1 MNKSYLIYGLALI
14 ILSMIYI
21 SDGQEKKPN
30 FTRINADHLFLEE
43 NKIYRT
49 TVNDSF
55 NNDSLKDHITLVF
68 FGYASCPDFCPDT
81 LAKMNKLFK
90 TVSENNQNK
99 KLQLLFISI
108 DPKDEMEVMKKYVEY
123 FNKDFIGMP
132 MNGNNLDKVIKK
144 AGVYVK
150 KVSSEGDIDFY
161 DHTGAIFIVNSDAK
175 VIGIYTPPILNDLI
189 LEDIVK
195 VLN

>member
-21 SDGQEKKPN
+21 SDGQERKPN

-43 NKIYRT
+43 NKTYRT
-49 TVNDSF
+49 TINDSF

-150 KVSSEGDIDFY
+150 KVSSEGNIDFY
-161 DHTGAIFIVNSDAK
+161 DHTGAIFIVNTDAK
-175 VIGIYTPPILNDLI
+175 IIGIYTPPIVNSLI
-189 LEDIVK
+189 LEDIIK

>member
-21 SDGQEKKPN
+21 SDGQERKPN

-43 NKIYRT
+43 NKTYRT
-49 TVNDSF
+49 TINDSF
-55 NNDSLKDHITLVF
+55 NNDSLKNHITLVF

>member
-1 MNKSYLIYGLALI
+1 
-14 ILSMIYI
+14 MIYI

-43 NKIYRT
+43 NKTYRT
-49 TVNDSF
+49 TINDSF

-132 MNGNNLDKVIKK
+132 MNDNNLDKVIKK

>member
-1 MNKSYLIYGLALI
+1 MNKTYIIYGLALI

-21 SDGQEKKPN
+21 SDGQEEKPN

-43 NKIYRT
+43 NKTYRT
-49 TVNDSF
+49 TINDSF

-189 LEDIVK
+189 LKDIVK
-195 VLN
+195 VLD

>member
-1 MNKSYLIYGLALI
+1 MNKTYLIYGLALI
-14 ILSMIYI
+14 ILSMIYLG
-21 SDGQEKKPN
+21 DGQEEKPN

-43 NKIYRT
+43 NKTYRT
-49 TVNDSF
+49 TINDSF
-55 NNDSLKDHITLVF
+55 NNDSLKNHITLVF

-108 DPKDEMEVMKKYVEY
+108 DPKDEMKVMKKYVEY

-161 DHTGAIFIVNSDAK
+161 DHTGAIFIINTDAK

-195 VLN
+195 VLD

>member
-30 FTRINADHLFLEE
+30 FTRINADHLFLEK
-43 NKIYRT
+43 NKTYRT
-49 TVNDSF
+49 TINDSF

-108 DPKDEMEVMKKYVEY
+108 DPKDEMEVMKKYVKY

>member
-1 MNKSYLIYGLALI
+1 MNKTYLIYGLALI

-21 SDGQEKKPN
+21 SDGQERKPN

-43 NKIYRT
+43 NKTYRT
-49 TVNDSF
+49 TINDSF

-81 LAKMNKLFK
+81 LAKMNKVFK

-195 VLN
+195 VIN

>member
-21 SDGQEKKPN
+21 SDGQERKPN

-43 NKIYRT
+43 NKTYRT
-49 TVNDSF
+49 TINDSF

-195 VLN
+195 VIN

>member
-1 MNKSYLIYGLALI
+1 MNKTYLIYGLALI
-14 ILSMIYI
+14 ILSMIYLG
-21 SDGQEKKPN
+21 DGQEEKPN

-43 NKIYRT
+43 NKTYRT
-49 TVNDSF
+49 TINDSF

-81 LAKMNKLFK
+81 LAKMNKVFK

-144 AGVYVK
+144 TGVYVK

-161 DHTGAIFIVNSDAK
+161 DHTGAIFIVNPDAK

-195 VLN
+195 VIN

>member
-1 MNKSYLIYGLALI
+1 MNKTYLIYGLALI
-14 ILSMIYI
+14 ILSMVYLG
-21 SDGQEKKPN
+21 DGQEEKPN
-30 FTRINADHLFLEE
+30 FTRINVDHLFLEE
-43 NKIYRT
+43 NKTYRT
-49 TVNDSF
+49 TINDSF

-81 LAKMNKLFK
+81 LAKMNKVFK

-108 DPKDEMEVMKKYVEY
+108 DPKDEMEVMKKYIEY

-150 KVSSEGDIDFY
+150 KVSSKGDIDFY
-161 DHTGAIFIVNSDAK
+161 DHTGAIFIVNPDAK

-195 VLN
+195 VIN

>member
-1 MNKSYLIYGLALI
+1 MNKTYLIYGLALI
-14 ILSMIYI
+14 ILSMVYLG
-21 SDGQEKKPN
+21 DGQEEKPN
-30 FTRINADHLFLEE
+30 FTRINVDHLFLEE
-43 NKIYRT
+43 NKTYRT
-49 TVNDSF
+49 TINDSF

-81 LAKMNKLFK
+81 LAKMNKVFK

-108 DPKDEMEVMKKYVEY
+108 DPKDEMEVMKKYIEY

-161 DHTGAIFIVNSDAK
+161 DHTGAIFIVNPDAK

-195 VLN
+195 VIN

>member
-14 ILSMIYI
+14 ILSMIYLG
-21 SDGQEKKPN
+21 DGQEEKPN

-150 KVSSEGDIDFY
+150 KVSSEGNIDFY
-161 DHTGAIFIVNSDAK
+161 DHTGAIFIINTDAK
-175 VIGIYTPPILNDLI
+175 VIGIYTPPILNSLI
-189 LEDIVK
+189 LEDIIK

>member
-21 SDGQEKKPN
+21 SDGQERKPN

-43 NKIYRT
+43 NKTYRT
-49 TVNDSF
+49 TINDSF

>member
-1 MNKSYLIYGLALI
+1 MNKTYLIYGLALI

-21 SDGQEKKPN
+21 SDGQEEKPN

-43 NKIYRT
+43 NKTYRT
-49 TVNDSF
+49 TINDSF
-55 NNDSLKDHITLVF
+55 NNDSLKNHITLVF

-189 LEDIVK
+189 LKDIVK
-195 VLN
+195 VLD

>member
-1 MNKSYLIYGLALI
+1 MNKTYLIYGLALI
-14 ILSMIYI
+14 ILSMIYLG
-21 SDGQEKKPN
+21 DGQEEKPN

-43 NKIYRT
+43 NKTYRT
-49 TVNDSF
+49 TINDSF
-55 NNDSLKDHITLVF
+55 NNDSLKNHITLVF

-175 VIGIYTPPILNDLI
+175 VIGIYTPPIINDLI
-189 LEDIVK
+189 LQDIVR

>member
-1 MNKSYLIYGLALI
+1 MNKTYLIYGLALI
-14 ILSMIYI
+14 ILSMIYLG
-21 SDGQEKKPN
+21 DGQEEKPN

-43 NKIYRT
+43 NKTYRT
-49 TVNDSF
+49 TINDSF

-81 LAKMNKLFK
+81 LAKMNKVFK

-123 FNKDFIGMP
+123 FNKDFIGMT
-132 MNGNNLDKVIKK
+132 MDDNNLDELIKK
-144 AGVYVK
+144 TGVYVK
-150 KVSSEGDIDFY
+150 KVSSEGNIDFY
-161 DHTGAIFIVNSDAK
+161 DHTGAIFIINTDAK
-175 VIGIYTPPILNDLI
+175 VIGIYTPPIINDLI
-189 LEDIVK
+189 LQDIVR

>member
-1 MNKSYLIYGLALI
+1 MNKTYLIYGLALI
-14 ILSMIYI
+14 ILSMIYLG
-21 SDGQEKKPN
+21 DGQEEKPN

-43 NKIYRT
+43 NKTYRT
-49 TVNDSF
+49 TINDSF
-55 NNDSLKDHITLVF
+55 NNDSLKNHITLVF

-108 DPKDEMEVMKKYVEY
+108 DPKDEMKVMKKYVEY

-195 VLN
+195 VLD

>member
-21 SDGQEKKPN
+21 SDGQERKPN

-43 NKIYRT
+43 NKTYRT
-49 TVNDSF
+49 TINDSF
-55 NNDSLKDHITLVF
+55 NNDSLKNHITLVF

-108 DPKDEMEVMKKYVEY
+108 DLKDEMEVMKKYVEY

>member
-14 ILSMIYI
+14 ILSMIYLG
-21 SDGQEKKPN
+21 DGQEEKPN
-30 FTRINADHLFLEE
+30 FTRINVDHLFLEE
-43 NKIYRT
+43 NKTYRT
-49 TVNDSF
+49 TINDSF

-99 KLQLLFISI
+99 KLQLLFISF
-108 DPKDEMEVMKKYVEY
+108 DPKDEMEIMKKYVEY

-195 VLN
+195 VLD

>member
-1 MNKSYLIYGLALI
+1 MNKTYLIYGLALI
-14 ILSMIYI
+14 ILSMIYLG
-21 SDGQEKKPN
+21 DGQEEKPN

-43 NKIYRT
+43 NKTYRT

-132 MNGNNLDKVIKK
+132 MNDNNLDKVIKK

>member
-1 MNKSYLIYGLALI
+1 MNKTYLIYGLALI
-14 ILSMIYI
+14 ILSMIYLN
-21 SDGQEKKPN
+21 DGQEKKPN

-43 NKIYRT
+43 NKTYRT
-49 TVNDSF
+49 TINDSF

>member
-43 NKIYRT
+43 NKTYRT
-49 TVNDSF
+49 TVNNSF

-108 DPKDEMEVMKKYVEY
+108 DPKDEMEIMKKYVEY

-132 MNGNNLDKVIKK
+132 MNGNNLNELIKK
-144 AGVYVK
+144 TGVYVK
-150 KVSSEGDIDFY
+150 KVSSEGAIDFY

-175 VIGIYTPPILNDLI
+175 VIGIYTPPIVNSLI
-189 LEDIVK
+189 LEDIIK

>member
-1 MNKSYLIYGLALI
+1 MNKTYLIYGLALI

-43 NKIYRT
+43 NKTYRT
-49 TVNDSF
+49 TINDSF

-123 FNKDFIGMP
+123 FNKDFIGMS
-132 MNGNNLDKVIKK
+132 MNGNNLDEVIKK

>member
-1 MNKSYLIYGLALI
+1 MNKTYLIYGLALI
-14 ILSMIYI
+14 ILSMIYLG
-21 SDGQEKKPN
+21 DGQEEKPN

-43 NKIYRT
+43 NKTYRT
-49 TVNDSF
+49 TINHSF

>member
-21 SDGQEKKPN
+21 SDGQEGKPN

-43 NKIYRT
+43 NKTYRT
-49 TVNDSF
+49 TINDSF

>member
-1 MNKSYLIYGLALI
+1 MNKTYLIYGLALI
-14 ILSMIYI
+14 ILSMIYLG
-21 SDGQEKKPN
+21 DGQEEKPN

-43 NKIYRT
+43 NKTYRT
-49 TVNDSF
+49 TINDSF
-55 NNDSLKDHITLVF
+55 NNDSLKNHITLVF

>member
-1 MNKSYLIYGLALI
+1 MNKTYLIYGLALI
-14 ILSMIYI
+14 ILSMIYLG
-21 SDGQEKKPN
+21 DGQEEKPN

-43 NKIYRT
+43 NKTYRT
-49 TVNDSF
+49 TINDSF
-55 NNDSLKDHITLVF
+55 NNDSLKNHITLVF

-90 TVSENNQNK
+90 TVNENNQNK
-99 KLQLLFISI
+99 KIQLLFISI

-195 VLN
+195 VIN